1 MKKNVLS
8 LLVLCFLTA
17 MSVSAQS
24 EKVEIAESAFIQGG
38 ETALEA
44 FGVTKPGTL
53 LVLNSKTNTKYSRTA
68 FLKFKLPQGV
78 ESVKSAEIVLQIKV
92 FKDKMSP
99 DSKFDLD
106 VQAVPDSKWSSQSI
120 TFNNAPKLGA
130 ILGSAQVNQSL
141 DDKFEWVKIK
151 LYPEDV
157 NELIK
162 DSKKRTITIAL
173 ANNISAKYG
182 AAIGIGT
189 YLNIEK

>member
-1 MKKNVLS
+1 MKKNVLI
-8 LLVLCFLTA
+8 LWVLCFLTA

-24 EKVEIAESAFIQGG
+24 VKIEIAEAAFIQGG

-53 LVLNSKTNTKYSRTA
+53 LVLNSKTNTKYSRTT

-78 ESVKSAEIVLQIKV
+78 ESVKSAEIVLQIRV
-92 FKDKMSP
+92 FKDKVFP

-151 LYPEDV
+151 LYADSV

-162 DSKKRTITIAL
+162 NSIKRTITIAL
-173 ANNISAKYG
+173 ANNISAKSG
-182 AAIGIGT
+182 AVIGRGT
-189 YLNIEK
+189 CLNIEK